1 MKLTFD
7 IEPVEQARPRATRMG
22 RRIRLYDPKKVSVY
36 KKQLAMMC
44 KFQYK
49 DQPLSGQLT
58 VNLKFYRHV
67 QSSVSKKER
76 KLRLIGAHRPT
87 VKPDVDNYIKSTL
100 DGLNGLLWGDDNQIV
115 KIVAEK
121 FYSDRPRIEIEV
133 ERLEQNEDER
143 GGTGAK
149 E

>member
-7 IEPVEQARPRATRMG
+7 IEPVEQARQRATRMG
-22 RRIRLYDPKKVSVY
+22 RGIRLYDPKKVSVY

-87 VKPDVDNYIKSTL
+87 VKPNVDNYIKSTL
-100 DGLNGLLWGDDNQIV
+100 DGLNGLLWEDDNQIV

-121 FYSDRPRIEIEV
+121 YYSDHPRVEV
-133 ERLEQNEDER
+133 EVKGVKED
-143 GGTGAK
+143 GNT
-149 E
+149 

>member
-1 MKLTFD
+1 MKLVFD

-22 RRIRLYDPKKVSVY
+22 RGIRLYDPKKVSVY

-67 QSSVSKKER
+67 QSSVSKKR
-76 KLRLIGAHRPT
+76 A
-87 VKPDVDNYIKSTL
+87 
-100 DGLNGLLWGDDNQIV
+100 
-115 KIVAEK
+115 
-121 FYSDRPRIEIEV
+121 
-133 ERLEQNEDER
+133 
-143 GGTGAK
+143 
-149 E
+149 

>member
-1 MKLTFD
+1 MKLVFD

-22 RRIRLYDPKKVSVY
+22 RGIRLYDPKKVSVY

-100 DGLNGLLWGDDNQIV
+100 DGLNGLLWEDDNQIV

-121 FYSDRPRIEIEV
+121 YYSDHPRVEIEV
-133 ERLEQNEDER
+133 Q
-143 GGTGAK
+143 GVK
-149 E
+149 ENDNS

>member
-22 RRIRLYDPKKVSVY
+22 RGIRLYDPKKVSVY

-100 DGLNGLLWGDDNQIV
+100 DGLNGLLWEDDNQIV

-121 FYSDRPRIEIEV
+121 YYSDHPRIEIEV
-133 ERLEQNEDER
+133 RDLNE
-143 GGTGAK
+143 
-149 E
+149 